1 MGDITKTEPAAAAPA
16 MRTRPWTPFI
26 RGVQAVA
33 LSAGVV
39 FAVACSGAEPSTATA
54 TAPLPATR
62 LTEAVPAPGR
72 GQSGIG
78 GGRKL
83 SDGGNARGTP
93 NRSNLVTGGSRKRS
107 FGVIARDKA
116 NRSNPSIDGGR
127 KLSDGGNAPVR
138 LTEATSS
145 LTAAENAPLRL
156 SPATVPATGV
166 TLSANDASISELAA
180 SFESAGIS
188 NAQRW
193 AREADEYRPYSV
205 DDTGYTK
212 LRGELA
218 KYNPASGVVDTIVAR
233 LHLP

>member
-62 LTEAVPAPGR
+62 LTEA
-72 GQSGIG
+72 
-78 GGRKL
+78 
-83 SDGGNARGTP
+83 
-93 NRSNLVTGGSRKRS
+93 
-107 FGVIARDKA
+107 
-116 NRSNPSIDGGR
+116 
-127 KLSDGGNAPVR
+127 
-138 LTEATSS
+138 TSS

-156 SPATVPATGV
+156 SPAVPCPRHREP

-180 SFESAGIS
+180 AFESAGIS

-193 AREADEYRPYSV
+193 AREAP
-205 DDTGYTK
+205 
-212 LRGELA
+212 LRL
-218 KYNPASGVVDTIVAR
+218 
-233 LHLP
+233 

>member
-1 MGDITKTEPAAAAPA
+1 MGDITKTEPAAAPA

-33 LSAGVV
+33 LAAGVV
-39 FAVACSGAEPSTATA
+39 FAVACSGAEPAAATA

-62 LTEAVPAPGR
+62 LTEATPASAAAENSP
-72 GQSGIG
+72 
-78 GGRKL
+78 
-83 SDGGNARGTP
+83 
-93 NRSNLVTGGSRKRS
+93 TGAMPAVRLTEATSSLAG
-107 FGVIARDKA
+107 AE
-116 NRSNPSIDGGR
+116 
-127 KLSDGGNAPVR
+127 NAPLGSLPATR

-145 LTAAENAPLRL
+145 LTAAENSPTGAMPAVRLTEATSLLTAAENAPVRL
-156 SPATVPATGV
+156 SPDTVPATGV
-166 TLSANDASISELAA
+166 TLSANDASISELATA
-180 SFESAGIS
+180 FESAGIS

-193 AREADEYRPYSV
+193 AREVDEYRPYSV

-218 KYNPASGVVDTIVAR
+218 KYNPASGVVDAIVAR

>member
-1 MGDITKTEPAAAAPA
+1 MGDITKTEPAAAPA

-33 LSAGVV
+33 LAAGVV
-39 FAVACSGAEPSTATA
+39 FAVACSGAEPSAATA
-54 TAPLPATR
+54 TAPLAATR
-62 LTEAVPAPGR
+62 LTEATPASAATENSP
-72 GQSGIG
+72 
-78 GGRKL
+78 
-83 SDGGNARGTP
+83 
-93 NRSNLVTGGSRKRS
+93 TG
-107 FGVIARDKA
+107 AMPA
-116 NRSNPSIDGGR
+116 
-127 KLSDGGNAPVR
+127 VR

-145 LTAAENAPLRL
+145 LAGAENAPLGSLPAVRLTEATSLLTAAENAPLRL
-156 SPATVPATGV
+156 SPDTVPATGV

-180 SFESAGIS
+180 AFESAGIS

-218 KYNPASGVVDTIVAR
+218 KYNPASGVVDAIVAR

>member
-1 MGDITKTEPAAAAPA
+1 MGDITKTEPAAAPA

-33 LSAGVV
+33 LAAGVV
-39 FAVACSGAEPSTATA
+39 FAVACSGAEPSAATA

-62 LTEAVPAPGR
+62 LT
-72 GQSGIG
+72 
-78 GGRKL
+78 
-83 SDGGNARGTP
+83 
-93 NRSNLVTGGSRKRS
+93 
-107 FGVIARDKA
+107 KA
-116 NRSNPSIDGGR
+116 TSSLAGAE
-127 KLSDGGNAPVR
+127 NAPLGSLPATRLTEATSSLTAAENAPTGAMPAVR

-156 SPATVPATGV
+156 SPDTVPATGV

-180 SFESAGIS
+180 AFESAGIS

-193 AREADEYRPYSV
+193 AREVDEYRPYSV

-218 KYNPASGVVDTIVAR
+218 KYNPASGVVDAIVAR

>member
-1 MGDITKTEPAAAAPA
+1 MDSFHPRNP
-16 MRTRPWTPFI
+16 
-26 RGVQAVA
+26 
-33 LSAGVV
+33 
-39 FAVACSGAEPSTATA
+39 
-54 TAPLPATR
+54 
-62 LTEAVPAPGR
+62 
-72 GQSGIG
+72 G
-78 GGRKL
+78 GGSLGWGCFRRGL
-83 SDGGNARGTP
+83 FGRRAICGYCDGA
-93 NRSNLVTGGSRKRS
+93 
-107 FGVIARDKA
+107 IARDKA
-116 NRSNPSIDGGR
+116 NGINPGIGGGG
-127 KLSDGGNAPVR
+127 KVSDGGNAPVR

-145 LTAAENAPLRL
+145 LTAAESAPLRL

-180 SFESAGIS
+180 AFESAGIS

-218 KYNPASGVVDTIVAR
+218 KYNPASGVVDAIVAR